1 MAPIIAMLA
10 KAGLPLLTQVVLQK
24 GKDFAEQKLG
34 VDLEDMLASDEGK
47 IQLKQLEMEQ
57 EQNLRQFLLAA
68 AEQDLASF
76 KEEVKDKD
84 SARLRDAQ
92 FLKAGTRNYRADTM
106 YLLAVVVIGLLVW
119 AVLSSELDEY
129 AKGIIT
135 LVLGRFLGYLDNIY
149 NFEFG
154 STRSSKQKDFT
165 IEQLSYRPKGEE

>member
-10 KAGLPLLTQVVLQK
+10 KAGLPLLAQVVLQK

-106 YLLAVVVIGLLVW
+106 YVLAVVIIGLLVW

-165 IEQLSYRPKGEE
+165 IEQLSHRSKGEE